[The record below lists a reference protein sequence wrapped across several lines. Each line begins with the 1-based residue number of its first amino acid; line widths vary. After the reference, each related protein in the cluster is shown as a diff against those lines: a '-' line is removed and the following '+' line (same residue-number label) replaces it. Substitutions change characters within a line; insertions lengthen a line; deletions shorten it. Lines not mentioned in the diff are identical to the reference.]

1 MNLIKFFSKIKEV
14 KDDMIVKNNWSGDD
28 IKMIRLEKKKKY
40 FRALNRIDIAIWL
53 KGFIGVWI
61 VFKKY
66 VIQALSNEMIGIFF
80 DLCILINTVFLALH
94 GNVSGKIIEQVNN
107 IITILLLF
115 ELIMKLISKPLSI
128 FYDY

>member
-1 MNLIKFFSKIKEV
+1 
-14 KDDMIVKNNWSGDD
+14 MIVKNNWSGDD

-66 VIQALSNEMIGIFF
+66 VI
-80 DLCILINTVFLALH
+80 
-94 GNVSGKIIEQVNN
+94 
-107 IITILLLF
+107 
-115 ELIMKLISKPLSI
+115 
-128 FYDY
+128 